1 MPEKLK
7 SVVYFLD
14 NHEWINTVISLI
26 MAASG
31 IYLFFHH
38 TASIYELFIMVG
50 LFAILKGFLN
60 FNTFFIIETINK
72 HNKQKNMFLIGALVN
87 IFIGTLIILN
97 IITNPL
103 SLLIIT
109 SVWMIIDSIPYLVY
123 VWKKKLGRKYKFNPY
138 KITFSLILIC
148 SIITIVSHYTLIFG
162 PAIPIGCFLLLT
174 SANILLVQR
183 EH

>member
-123 VWKKKLGRKYKFNPY
+123 VLKKRLGQQYKINPY
-138 KITFSLILIC
+138 KITFSLILVC

-162 PAIPIGCFLLLT
+162 PAIPMGCFLLLAST
-174 SANILLVQR
+174 NILLFQR

>member
-31 IYLFFHH
+31 IYLFFHY
-38 TASIYELFIMVG
+38 TASIYELFIMIG

-72 HNKQKNMFLIGALVN
+72 HNKQKNMFLVGALVN
-87 IFIGTLIILN
+87 IFIGTIIILN
-97 IITNPL
+97 LVTNPL
-103 SLLIIT
+103 SLLVIA
-109 SVWMIIDSIPYLVY
+109 SLWMIIDSVPYFVY
-123 VWKKKLGRKYKFNPY
+123 VVKRKLGQEYKFNPF
-138 KITFSLILIC
+138 KITFSLIVLC
-148 SIITIVSHYTLIFG
+148 SILTIVSHYTLTFG
-162 PAIPIGCFLLLT
+162 PAIPVACFLLLA
-174 SANILLVQR
+174 SANIILFQR